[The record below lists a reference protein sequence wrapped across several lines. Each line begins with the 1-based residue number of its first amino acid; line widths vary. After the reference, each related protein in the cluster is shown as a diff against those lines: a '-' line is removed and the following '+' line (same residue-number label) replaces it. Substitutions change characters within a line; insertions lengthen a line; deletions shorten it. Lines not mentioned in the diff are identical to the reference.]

1 MLPYLHFGSSH
12 DLRHCEASLTVPDS
26 SLGDFESLGGDL
38 WSWYPP
44 DGRSIKVQGRGQGA
58 PRTYQLPGWYLVGMS
73 LRRRPGRNKVAV
85 LGWNAATFD
94 SLGLDIFSPADG
106 KFTPWAVWFSEGGR
120 ADWLSDGSGG
130 VSLNQTQ
137 RITTFYRVTDPG
149 RVERVGSIPRQ
160 IQSGG
165 TFSADFKR
173 IAVVTGERRGD
184 VWMSA
189 VVRP

>member
-1 MLPYLHFGSSH
+1 MSQAGASS
-12 DLRHCEASLTVPDS
+12 
-26 SLGDFESLGGDL
+26 
-38 WSWYPP
+38 
-44 DGRSIKVQGRGQGA
+44 
-58 PRTYQLPGWYLVGMS
+58 
-73 LRRRPGRNKVAV
+73 
-85 LGWNAATFD
+85 WNAATFD

-120 ADWLSDGSGG
+120 ADWLSDGSVG
-130 VSLNQTQ
+130 VTLNQTQ

-173 IAVVTGERRGD
+173 IAVVTGERHGD
-184 VWMSA
+184 AWMST